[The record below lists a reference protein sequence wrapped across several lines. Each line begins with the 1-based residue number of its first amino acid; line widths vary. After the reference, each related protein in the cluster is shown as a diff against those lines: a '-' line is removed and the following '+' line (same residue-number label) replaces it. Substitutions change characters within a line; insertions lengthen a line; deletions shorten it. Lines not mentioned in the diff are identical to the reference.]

1 MDYTFSSP
9 STNITGNSPFFITFK
24 PSNIVLTGNQFLSKI
39 VYQFPDKTVTLV
51 NNFTGTPDSTDCR
64 TDYVYNVPGTASTLT
79 IVVTVYIGPAFGT
92 PTVYT
97 LNVTNTLQYLTTN
110 PTIGSPGPHT
120 FGEVHLL
127 RNRAWGVT
135 NSQMFLLE
143 TNNPNY
149 LLINYN
155 G

>member
-1 MDYTFSSP
+1 MDYTFTSP
-9 STNITGNSPFFITFK
+9 STDVTGNSPFFITFK
-24 PSNIVLTGNQFLSKI
+24 PSNISLTGNQFLSKI

-51 NNFTGTPDSTDCR
+51 NNFTNTPDSTDCR
-64 TDYVYNVPGTASTLT
+64 SDYVYNVPGTASTLAIT
-79 IVVTVYIGPAFGT
+79 VSVYIGPTFDV

-110 PTIGSPGPHT
+110 PTIGSPGSHV